1 MELLN
6 SLLDNFWF
14 MTAIYAIL
22 VIITV
27 VLQVLSVILLEGN
40 TVLKIFGGISASIL
54 IILAV
59 VTKILGIAWSILAI
73 IKIIFLFL

>member
-22 VIITV
+22 VVITV

-54 IILAV
+54 VILAV
-59 VTKILGIAWSILAI
+59 VTKIFGIAWSMLAI
-73 IKIIFLFL
+73 LKIIFLCL

>member
-22 VIITV
+22 VVITV

-40 TVLKIFGGISASIL
+40 TVLKIFGGISTSIL
-54 IILAV
+54 VILAV
-59 VTKILGIAWSILAI
+59 VTKIFGIALSMLAI
-73 IKIIFLFL
+73 LKIIFLFL

>member
-22 VIITV
+22 V

-40 TVLKIFGGISASIL
+40 TVLKIFGGISTSIL
-54 IILAV
+54 VILAV
-59 VTKILGIAWSILAI
+59 VTKIFGIAWSILALL
-73 IKIIFLFL
+73 KIIFLFL

>member
-22 VIITV
+22 VVITV

-40 TVLKIFGGISASIL
+40 TVLKIFGGISTSIL
-54 IILAV
+54 VILAV
-59 VTKILGIAWSILAI
+59 VTKIFGITWSMLAI
-73 IKIIFLFL
+73 LKIIFLFL

>member
-22 VIITV
+22 VVITV

-40 TVLKIFGGISASIL
+40 TVLKIFGGISTSIL
-54 IILAV
+54 VILAV
-59 VTKILGIAWSILAI
+59 VI
-73 IKIIFLFL
+73 

>member
-54 IILAV
+54 VILAV
-59 VTKILGIAWSILAI
+59 VTKIFGIDWSVIALL
-73 IKIIFLFL
+73 KIIFLFL